1 MAAALLCAAALS
13 CTPRQGYVAFKGY
26 AQGGTYTVKANLDGV
41 RVEPDAIAAE
51 IDSILARIDASLS
64 GYNKGSMLS
73 RFNRGETIVPDEIF
87 LDMYERAYAL
97 YEESE
102 GVVDAAGGPLF
113 DIWGFGFKEGSMPS
127 DETVAQTRAVSG
139 MSHLRRDIRAC
150 LRPDGSLCPRDILLT
165 SPAPNANV
173 ASQTNH
179 ASPAAL
185 PNHTH
190 DAALSSSASA
200 LRPAAH
206 SRPASAEP
214 TAESPHRTD
223 NAAPDAPAPTLP
235 TLNYN
240 AIAQGYSCDLVA
252 RYLHSL
258 GIHDMLVDI
267 GEIWCEGHNPNG
279 KPWSIGID
287 RPEDG
292 NNTPGA
298 NMQQDIWHS
307 TPAAGGQGVVTSG
320 NYRKFYI
327 RDGHKYSHTIDPRTG
342 YPVSHN
348 LLSATIVAPD
358 ATTADAVATWCMV
371 IGLEESEALLRRLGL
386 EGYLIYAAEDGTFKH
401 YSTAGFLSEDE

>member
-13 CTPRQGYVAFKGY
+13 CTSRQGYVAFKGY

-41 RVEPDAIAAE
+41 REEPDAIAAE

-64 GYNKGSMLS
+64 GYNKGSLLS

-113 DIWGFGFKEGSMPS
+113 DIWGFGFKEGAMPS

-150 LRPDGSLCPRDILLT
+150 LRPDGSLHPRDILL
-165 SPAPNANV
+165 PASEATH
-173 ASQTNH
+173 ANH
-179 ASPAAL
+179 ANNTS
-185 PNHTH
+185 HTT
-190 DAALSSSASA
+190 AFSRSA
-200 LRPAAH
+200 
-206 SRPASAEP
+206 
-214 TAESPHRTD
+214 TAPQ
-223 NAAPDAPAPTLP
+223 PTLP
-235 TLNYN
+235 VLNYN

-307 TPAAGGQGVVTSG
+307 TPTAGGQGVVTSG

-371 IGLEESEALLRRLGL
+371 IGLDESEALLRRLGL
-386 EGYLIYAAEDGTFKH
+386 DGYLIYADADGTFRH
-401 YSTAGFLSEDE
+401 YSTAGFLSGEE

>member
-1 MAAALLCAAALS
+1 MQISFKTGIKTMAAALLCAAALS
-13 CTPRQGYVAFKGY
+13 CTSRQGYVAFRGY

-41 RVEPDAIAAE
+41 REEPDAIAAE

-64 GYNKGSMLS
+64 GYNKGSLLS

-113 DIWGFGFKEGSMPS
+113 DIWGFGFKEGEMPS

-139 MSHLRRDIRAC
+139 MSRLRRDIRAC
-150 LRPDGSLCPRDILLT
+150 LRPDGSLCPRDILLQP
-165 SPAPNANV
+165 SEAPLANV
-173 ASQTNH
+173 ANNANHANQTNNSSH
-179 ASPAAL
+179 
-185 PNHTH
+185 H
-190 DAALSSSASA
+190 AALSRSATA
-200 LRPAAH
+200 LQ
-206 SRPASAEP
+206 P
-214 TAESPHRTD
+214 TTGLPNSGTSPGTS
-223 NAAPDAPAPTLP
+223 APTFP
-235 TLNYN
+235 ALNYN

-327 RDGHKYSHTIDPRTG
+327 RDGRKYSHTIDPRTG

-371 IGLEESEALLRRLGL
+371 IGLDESEALLRRLGL
-386 EGYLIYAAEDGTFKH
+386 DGYLIYAAEDGTFKH
-401 YSTAGFLSEDE
+401 YSTAGFLADEE

>member
-13 CTPRQGYVAFKGY
+13 CTSRQGYVAFKGY

-41 RVEPDAIAAE
+41 RENPDAIAAE

-64 GYNKGSMLS
+64 GYNKGSLLS

-113 DIWGFGFKEGSMPS
+113 DIWGFGFKEGEMPS

-150 LRPDGSLCPRDILLT
+150 LRPDGSLCPRDILLPT
-165 SPAPNANV
+165 SR
-173 ASQTNH
+173 H
-179 ASPAAL
+179 
-185 PNHTH
+185 
-190 DAALSSSASA
+190 
-200 LRPAAH
+200 
-206 SRPASAEP
+206 
-214 TAESPHRTD
+214 
-223 NAAPDAPAPTLP
+223 TLP
-235 TLNYN
+235 VLNYN

-307 TPAAGGQGVVTSG
+307 TPTAGGQGVVTSG

-371 IGLEESEALLRRLGL
+371 IGLDESEALLRRLGL
-386 EGYLIYAAEDGTFKH
+386 DGYLIYADGDGTFRH
-401 YSTAGFLSEDE
+401 YSTDGFLSGEE

>member
-64 GYNKGSMLS
+64 GYNKGSLLS

-150 LRPDGSLCPRDILLT
+150 LRSDGSLHPRDILLPT
-165 SPAPNANV
+165 SPAPPANI
-173 ASQTNH
+173 ASQAT
-179 ASPAAL
+179 PA
-185 PNHTH
+185 
-190 DAALSSSASA
+190 
-200 LRPAAH
+200 
-206 SRPASAEP
+206 
-214 TAESPHRTD
+214 
-223 NAAPDAPAPTLP
+223 LP

-327 RDGHKYSHTIDPRTG
+327 RDGRKYSHTIDPRTG

-371 IGLEESEALLRRLGL
+371 IGLEESEALLHRLGL